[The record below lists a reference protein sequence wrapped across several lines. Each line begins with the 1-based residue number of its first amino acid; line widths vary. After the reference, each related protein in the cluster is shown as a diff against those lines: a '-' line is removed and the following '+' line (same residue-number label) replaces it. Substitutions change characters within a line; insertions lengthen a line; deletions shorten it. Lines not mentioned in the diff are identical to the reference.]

1 MIRVLDGLPPDSF
14 VALIT
19 MGHSTDYPLLRHAL
33 KTREFPY
40 LAVLGSKVKR
50 IKMEAELR
58 EEGFDPVRAKEFL
71 CPIGEDYGKN
81 APSEIAISI
90 AADLLRHRQQV
101 YGPKV

>member
-1 MIRVLDGLPPDSF
+1 MIRVMDTLPAETF
-14 VALIT
+14 VAMIT

-33 KTREFPY
+33 KTRSFPY

-58 EEGFDPVRAKEFL
+58 EDGLDPTRAKEFL

-90 AADLLRHRQQV
+90 AADLLKHRQQV
-101 YGPKV
+101 FGPKV